1 LLVKFCD
8 FPLQMTHDS
17 AKFAHLTLQLLRA
30 VVLCLWNMPADH
42 FSLQTLCMLMVMASL
57 FMQSSALQ
65 IFRSGA
71 KMVESRIAV
80 HLMLWML
87 TVSITTDFTLW
98 MLTVSITTD
107 FTLWMFAIAI
117 ATSFTLR

>member
-42 FSLQTLCMLMVMASL
+42 FSLQTLCLLMVTASI
-57 FMQSSALQ
+57 FMQSSPLQ
-65 IFRSGA
+65 IFRSGT
-71 KMVESRIAV
+71 KMVEPRIAV
-80 HLMLWML
+80 HL
-87 TVSITTDFTLW
+87 TLW
-98 MLTVSITTD
+98 MFTVSITTD

-117 ATSFTLR
+117 AMAFAFRARTIAIATNFALR